1 MKFPRFE
8 FHISAG
14 VTEFTSFAIVNASCN
29 GIAHPQRPSRNI
41 LERHTDSSL
50 RLDLGKIHRSVF
62 FRGTGSQKHF
72 SSNSYS
78 QTHVISYM
86 TGRCGRVGLNGVRIK
101 LYCTILNAKK
111 QNSLES
117 RSVAEGSLR

>member
-1 MKFPRFE
+1 MVSCQISKRDRWLHNPALEPQHMKFPRFE

-29 GIAHPQRPSRNI
+29 GIGHPQRPSRNI

-78 QTHVISYM
+78 QTNVISYM
-86 TGRCGRVGLNGVRIK
+86 TG
-101 LYCTILNAKK
+101 
-111 QNSLES
+111 
-117 RSVAEGSLR
+117 